1 MERPQGAAPWDLEG
15 PRTDKPTRFWVSVV
29 NDDDDDRSYGDYGAV
44 ARYLERYLERGSPLM
59 QKHSYY
65 SDLLGYHPI
74 RIVVHRT
81 PKDPKQVFC
90 HYQRPV
96 LSGLIERRGNTAQQ
110 HIPFLMN
117 NRRAT
122 IPDHFCHY

>member
-1 MERPQGAAPWDLEG
+1 MMMIMGLLQDIWKDIWREAEAY
-15 PRTDKPTRFWVSVV
+15 S
-29 NDDDDDRSYGDYGAV
+29 
-44 ARYLERYLERGSPLM
+44 
-59 QKHSYY
+59 Y

-74 RIVVHRT
+74 RIVVHKT
-81 PKDPKQVFC
+81 PKDPKQVLC

-122 IPDHFCHY
+122 IPDHFCH

>member
-1 MERPQGAAPWDLEG
+1 ML
-15 PRTDKPTRFWVSVV
+15 FVVSVG
-29 NDDDDDRSYGDYGAV
+29 NDDDDDRGCNDDYGAV

-59 QKHSYY
+59 QKHIY

-96 LSGLIERRGNTAQQ
+96 LSGLIERRWNTAQQ